1 MNGSVLALLGFA
13 ALVAGGAYLAGSRWA
28 RAHAAAGLAQSN
40 AELARRLRELFLFQ
54 ELTYLLSESLEVERI
69 AEQVARYLVRFL
81 DAQGAMVALA
91 GQAEGTIQI
100 AAAEGSLGPCAGRAV
115 SLADAGPIA
124 QAMVHEKLELVGG
137 LTPAPL
143 LPGVEARQAAVAPLR
158 VHGATAGAIVA
169 VDPSQ
174 EFGPDQIR
182 LLSTVAAHAAVV
194 LTNARLFDQLRA
206 GKQQWES
213 TFDALATGI
222 AVVDDAGR
230 IRRANRGLAGT
241 LSRPVA
247 ELVGSNLAYELLGN
261 AAALADLYQAAGRG
275 ERMPPLTLRSE
286 PLQRFFRI
294 AVAPMRGDASDGW
307 VVALIEDVT
316 EQKAFEAQMVQHEKM
331 AAVGQLVSGVA
342 HELNNPL
349 TSVSGLAELLLS
361 QQATMPAAQEHLRVI
376 HEQAERAGTI
386 VRNLLSFS
394 RPGPAEIAP
403 LDLGDVVRRTALL
416 LQYEVHLQQ
425 VDLVTEVPPEPV
437 TVLADRTQLQ
447 QVVVNLLTNALQAVA
462 SNPPG
467 RPRHIAIRAGR
478 SADRVRVEVE
488 DTGPGVPE
496 DLVRHIFTP
505 FFTTKGPGVGTG
517 LGLAIAYGIVE
528 RHGGA
533 LSVHRSVSGGAR
545 FEVDLPASSEPAP
558 AKRVSR
564 ARPRSSAKGG
574 RHRILL
580 VDGDPAVRR
589 TISMLFLTDGHTVDT
604 ARDATDGLQL
614 LEREDYDLIIA
625 DPGVQ
630 AASGTP
636 FADELVARWPELRP
650 HTIFATADVRPE
662 TEAWLRG
669 LGCHYLHKPLS
680 ARQLRAAAAELLTA

>member
-1 MNGSVLALLGFA
+1 
-13 ALVAGGAYLAGSRWA
+13 
-28 RAHAAAGLAQSN
+28 
-40 AELARRLRELFLFQ
+40 LARRLRELFLLQ

-81 DAQGAMVALA
+81 DAQGALVVLA
-91 GQAEGTIQI
+91 SQAEGTVQV
-100 AAAEGSLGPCAGRAV
+100 AAAEGSLGQCAGRAV

-124 QAMVHEKLELVGG
+124 QAMVQEKLELVSGR
-137 LTPAPL
+137 TPTPL

-158 VHGATAGAIVA
+158 AHGVTAGAIVA
-169 VDPSQ
+169 VDPPQ
-174 EFGPDQIR
+174 EFGPDQLR

-194 LTNARLFDQLRA
+194 LANARLFDQLRA

-213 TFDALATGI
+213 TFDALATGV
-222 AVVDDAGR
+222 AVVDDAGC
-230 IRRANRGLAGT
+230 IRRANRSLAST
-241 LSRPVA
+241 LSRPLA
-247 ELVGSNLAYELLGN
+247 ELVGSNLAQDLLGN
-261 AAALADLYQAAGRG
+261 AAALAKLYQAVGRG
-275 ERMPPLTLRSE
+275 ERVSPLTLRSE
-286 PLQRFFRI
+286 PLKRFFRI
-294 AVAPMRGDASDGW
+294 AVAPMGGDASEGW

-316 EQKAFEAQMVQHEKM
+316 EQKAFEAQMIQHEKM

-349 TSVSGLAELLLS
+349 TSVSGLAELLLD
-361 QQATMPAAQEHLRVI
+361 QQATMPAAKEHLRVI

-416 LQYEVHLQQ
+416 LGYEVRLQQ

-467 RPRHIAIRAGR
+467 RPRRITIRAGR
-478 SADRVRVEVE
+478 SADRVQLDVE
-488 DTGPGVPE
+488 DTGPGVPAE
-496 DLVRHIFTP
+496 LVPHIFTP

-528 RHGGA
+528 RHGGT
-533 LSVHRSVSGGAR
+533 LSVHRSASGGAR
-545 FEVDLPASSEPAP
+545 FEVDLPASSEPAA

-574 RHRILL
+574 KRRILL
-580 VDGDPAVRR
+580 VDGDAAVRR
-589 TISMLFLTDGHTVDT
+589 TISMLFLTDGHAVDT
-604 ARDATDGLQL
+604 ARDATDGLGL
-614 LEREDYDLIIA
+614 LERQDYDLIIA
-625 DPGVQ
+625 DPGAR
-630 AASGTP
+630 AASGAP
-636 FADELVARWPELRP
+636 FADELVTRWPELRGR
-650 HTIFATADVRPE
+650 TIFATADVRAE

-669 LGCHYLHKPLS
+669 LGCHYVHKPLS